1 MIFQII
7 IAALYLAAIVLSILA
22 IKEAWRT
29 RKRTPTVLPYE
40 GNPPTR
46 AHKGDA
52 GLDLTANE
60 NLVIPSGQRRTINL
74 GTAVAIPEGQA
85 GLICPRSGLA
95 AKHGITVLNA
105 PGIIDAGYRGDIG
118 VVLINHGTKPFEVSA
133 GDRIAQLLIMPYTNL
148 TPVGRP
154 LDTTDRGD
162 KGFGST
168 GKD

>member
-1 MIFQII
+1 MTI
-7 IAALYLAAIVLSILA
+7 SILINFVCVFVA
-22 IKEAWRT
+22 LAVAELVIKT
-29 RKRTPTVLPYE
+29 RRRRDEVLPYI

-52 GLDLTANE
+52 GLDLVSNE

-74 GTAVAIPEGQA
+74 GTAVAIPEGQV
-85 GLICPRSGLA
+85 GLLCPRSGHA
-95 AKHGITVLNA
+95 AKHGLTTLTV
-105 PGIIDAGYRGDIG
+105 PGVIDSSYRGELKI
-118 VVLINHGTKPFEVSA
+118 VLYNTDPKPFEVSK
-133 GDRIAQLLIMPYTNL
+133 GDRIAQLLVVPSTPL

>member
-1 MIFQII
+1 MTPTLIVSALALIVAIASII
-7 IAALYLAAIVLSILA
+7 I
-22 IKEAWRT
+22 T
-29 RKRTPTVLPYE
+29 RRNPQLEVLPYT

-60 NLVIPSGQRRTINL
+60 NVVIPSMGWRLVPT
-74 GTAVAIPEGQA
+74 GTKTAIPKGQA
-85 GLICPRSGLA
+85 GLVCPRSGLA

-118 VVLINHGTKPFEVSA
+118 VVLINHGPKPFEIQA

-154 LDTTDRGD
+154 LDTTDRGTA
-162 KGFGST
+162 GFGST

>member
-1 MIFQII
+1 MTLTILINFVCVFV
-7 IAALYLAAIVLSILA
+7 ALAVAELVIRSRRRRD
-22 IKEAWRT
+22 E
-29 RKRTPTVLPYE
+29 VLPYI

-60 NLVIPSGQRRTINL
+60 NVVIPSMGWRLIAT
-74 GTAVAIPEGQA
+74 GTQTAIPEGQA

-118 VVLINHGTKPFEVSA
+118 VVLINHGARPFEVSA
-133 GDRIAQLLIMPYTNL
+133 GDRIAQMLVMPFTPV

-154 LDTTDRGD
+154 LDSTERGTA
-162 KGFGST
+162 GFGST
-168 GKD
+168 GKN

>member
-1 MIFQII
+1 MTISII
-7 IAALYLAAIVLSILA
+7 CAALSLIALAVSAVALHRQRDRL
-22 IKEAWRT
+22 E
-29 RKRTPTVLPYE
+29 VLPYT

-60 NLVIPSGQRRTINL
+60 NIVIPSMGWRLVPT
-74 GTAVAIPEGQA
+74 GTKTAIPKGQA
-85 GLICPRSGLA
+85 GLVCPRSGLA

-105 PGIIDAGYRGDIG
+105 PGIVDAGYRGDVG
-118 VVLINHGTKPFEVSA
+118 VVLINHGPKPFEVQA
-133 GDRIAQLLIMPYTNL
+133 GDRIAQMLIMPFTNL

-162 KGFGST
+162 NGFGST
-168 GKD
+168 GTK

>member
-1 MIFQII
+1 MS
-7 IAALYLAAIVLSILA
+7 AALIGGALTLAAIILGA
-22 IKEAWRT
+22 AVSAADH
-29 RKRTPTVLPYE
+29 KRERADVLPYT

-60 NLVIPSGQRRTINL
+60 NTVIPSKGWRLVPT
-74 GTAVAIPEGQA
+74 GTKAAIPEGQA
-85 GLICPRSGLA
+85 GLVCPRSGLA

-105 PGIIDAGYRGDIG
+105 PGIVDAPYRGDIG
-118 VVLINHGTKPFEVSA
+118 VVLINHGPKPFEISA
-133 GDRIAQLLIMPYTNL
+133 GDRIAQLLIMPFTHL

>member
-1 MIFQII
+1 MTPTLIVSALALIVAIASII
-7 IAALYLAAIVLSILA
+7 I
-22 IKEAWRT
+22 T
-29 RKRTPTVLPYE
+29 RRNPQLEVLPYT

-60 NLVIPSGQRRTINL
+60 NIVIPSMGWRLVPT
-74 GTAVAIPEGQA
+74 GTKTAIPKGQA
-85 GLICPRSGLA
+85 GLVCPRSGLA

-105 PGIIDAGYRGDIG
+105 PGIVDAPYRGDIG
-118 VVLINHGTKPFEVSA
+118 VVLINHGPKPFEISA
-133 GDRIAQLLIMPYTNL
+133 GDRIAQLLIMPFTHL

-162 KGFGST
+162 GGFGST
-168 GKD
+168 GTK

>member
-1 MIFQII
+1 MTPTLIVSTLALIVAIASII
-7 IAALYLAAIVLSILA
+7 I
-22 IKEAWRT
+22 T
-29 RKRTPTVLPYE
+29 RRDPQPEVLPYT

-60 NLVIPSGQRRTINL
+60 NTVIPSKGWRLVPT
-74 GTAVAIPEGQA
+74 GTKTAIPEGQA
-85 GLICPRSGLA
+85 GLVCPRSGLA

-118 VVLINHGTKPFEVSA
+118 VVLINHGAKPFEISA
-133 GDRIAQLLIMPYTNL
+133 GDRIAQLLIMPFTNL

-154 LDTTDRGD
+154 LDTTDRGAA
-162 KGFGST
+162 GFGST
-168 GKD
+168 GKN

>member
-1 MIFQII
+1 MTLTII
-7 IAALYLAAIVLSILA
+7 CAVLTPAAIILGA
-22 IKEAWRT
+22 VVGAAT
-29 RKRTPTVLPYE
+29 LKRERADVLPYT

-52 GLDLTANE
+52 GLDLVSNE

-74 GTAVAIPEGQA
+74 GTAVAIPSGHV
-85 GLICPRSGLA
+85 GLLCPRSGHA
-95 AKHGITVLNA
+95 AKHGLTTLTV
-105 PGIIDAGYRGDIG
+105 PGVIDHSYRGELKI
-118 VVLINHGTKPFEVSA
+118 VLYNTDPKPFEVSK

-168 GKD
+168 GTK

>member
-1 MIFQII
+1 MTVSII
-7 IAALYLAAIVLSILA
+7 CAALTPAAIILGA
-22 IKEAWRT
+22 VVGAAT
-29 RKRTPTVLPYE
+29 LKRERAEVLPYT

-46 AHKGDA
+46 AHHDDA

-60 NLVIPSGQRRTINL
+60 NIVIPSMGWRLVPT
-74 GTAVAIPEGQA
+74 GTQTAIPEGQA
-85 GLICPRSGLA
+85 GLVCPRSGLA

-105 PGIIDAGYRGDIG
+105 PGIVDAGFWGVIG
-118 VVLINHGTKPFEVSA
+118 VVLINHGSKPFEVQA

-148 TPVGRP
+148 TPVARP

-168 GKD
+168 GKN

>member
-1 MIFQII
+1 MTISILINFVCVF
-7 IAALYLAAIVLSILA
+7 AALAVAELV
-22 IKEAWRT
+22 IKSRRRRDE
-29 RKRTPTVLPYE
+29 VLPYT

-52 GLDLTANE
+52 GLDLVSNE

-74 GTAVAIPEGQA
+74 GTQVAIPEGQV
-85 GLICPRSGLA
+85 GLLCPRSGHA
-95 AKHGITVLNA
+95 AQHGLTTLTV
-105 PGIIDAGYRGDIG
+105 PGVIDPSYRGELKI
-118 VVLINHGTKPFEVSA
+118 VLYNTDPKPFEVSK

-154 LDTTDRGD
+154 LDTTDRGTA
-162 KGFGST
+162 GFGST

>member
-1 MIFQII
+1 MTLTII
-7 IAALYLAAIVLSILA
+7 CTALSVTVVFLGIMVGAAALKQERAGF
-22 IKEAWRT
+22 
-29 RKRTPTVLPYE
+29 LPYI

-46 AHKGDA
+46 AHHDDA

-60 NLVIPSGQRRTINL
+60 NVVIPSMGWRLIHT
-74 GTAVAIPEGQA
+74 GTQTAIPEGQA
-85 GLICPRSGLA
+85 GLVCPRSGLA

-118 VVLINHGTKPFEVSA
+118 VVLINHGPKPFEIQA

-162 KGFGST
+162 NGFGST
-168 GKD
+168 GKN

>member
-1 MIFQII
+1 MTASLIC
-7 IAALYLAAIVLSILA
+7 AALTPAAIILGA
-22 IKEAWRT
+22 VVGAAT
-29 RKRTPTVLPYE
+29 LKRERADVLPYT

-60 NLVIPSGQRRTINL
+60 NIVIPSMGWRLVPT
-74 GTAVAIPEGQA
+74 GTRAAIPEGQA
-85 GLICPRSGLA
+85 GLLCPRSGHA
-95 AKHGITVLNA
+95 AQHGLTTLTV
-105 PGIIDAGYRGDIG
+105 PGVIDPSYRGELKI
-118 VVLINHGTKPFEVSA
+118 VLYNTDPKPFEVSK

-154 LDTTDRGD
+154 LDTTDRGTA
-162 KGFGST
+162 GFGST

>member
-1 MIFQII
+1 MTISILINFVCVF
-7 IAALYLAAIVLSILA
+7 AALAVAELV
-22 IKEAWRT
+22 IKT
-29 RKRTPTVLPYE
+29 RRRRDEVLPYI

-60 NLVIPSGQRRTINL
+60 NIVIPSKGWRLVPT
-74 GTAVAIPEGQA
+74 GTKTAIPEGQA
-85 GLICPRSGLA
+85 GLVCPRSGLA

-118 VVLINHGTKPFEVSA
+118 VVLINHGPKPFEVQA